1 MGFFGRK
8 KDKEKEKEKK
18 GGLFGWMKRKQADEP
33 EREEQIVEPEP
44 ETDTDDVAAQMLAER
59 EAARQAET
67 EQWREEA
74 EAEIAADQVEAAA
87 LAAKAAQD
95 ELLTEEEDSEAENEE
110 DEEEPIVVTFQPEEA
125 DSEAEETEPEEVAEP
140 ETVESELE
148 GVAEPETVKV
158 EPEAVA
164 EPEMVEAEPE
174 AVAEPETVETE
185 PEEIAEPETVETE
198 SEAVAEPETV
208 EAELETVAEPE
219 TVETEPET
227 VAEPETVETEP
238 EEVAEPETEE
248 SESEE
253 VAEPETEESEPEEVA
268 EPETEESEPEEVA
281 EPETEEVEPEEV
293 AEPETEESESEE
305 LDETEAEA
313 SEPEEPQEP
322 EKKKKKGFFEK
333 IRDGLRKT
341 KDSVIAKMQLVLNAF
356 TKIDEDLFDQLE
368 ETMIMGDMG
377 AETSIEICD
386 QLRKRVK
393 ERGIT
398 DPKQIMGLIQE
409 IIGEMLGEDQTLQ
422 LQTKPSVIMVIGV
435 NGAGKTTT
443 IGKLCH
449 QLKEDGKKVIVAAA
463 DTFRAAA
470 IDQLE
475 VWTDRAGVELVKH
488 AEGSDPAAVVYD
500 AIEAAKARNC
510 DVLICDTAGRLHNKK
525 NLMQEL
531 AKINRIIE
539 NKAAGCDKEILLV
552 LDATT
557 GQNAVN
563 QARLFKEVADITGI
577 VLTKLD
583 GTAKGGII
591 VSIKNELEIPV
602 KLIGVGEKIDDLQ
615 PFHARDFVNALFET
629 EERK

>member
-148 GVAEPETVKV
+148 E
-158 EPEAVA
+158 
-164 EPEMVEAEPE
+164 
-174 AVAEPETVETE
+174 VAEPETVETE
-185 PEEIAEPETVETE
+185 PEEVTEPEIVESELEEVTEPETVETE
-198 SEAVAEPETV
+198 LEEVT
-208 EAELETVAEPE
+208 ELETVESE
-219 TVETEPET
+219 L
-227 VAEPETVETEP
+227 

-253 VAEPETEESEPEEVA
+253 VAEPETEESESEEVA
-268 EPETEESEPEEVA
+268 EPETVETEPEEVTELETVETESEEVA
-281 EPETEEVEPEEV
+281 EPE
-293 AEPETEESESEE
+293 AEASESEE

>member
-74 EAEIAADQVEAAA
+74 EAEIAADQAEAAA

-95 ELLTEEEDSEAENEE
+95 ELLTEEEDSEADAE
-110 DEEEPIVVTFQPEEA
+110 DEEDDEEPIAVTFK
-125 DSEAEETEPEEVAEP
+125 PEEVEP
-140 ETVESELE
+140 KE
-148 GVAEPETVKV
+148 
-158 EPEAVA
+158 
-164 EPEMVEAEPE
+164 
-174 AVAEPETVETE
+174 
-185 PEEIAEPETVETE
+185 
-198 SEAVAEPETV
+198 
-208 EAELETVAEPE
+208 
-219 TVETEPET
+219 

-238 EEVAEPETEE
+238 EEVAEPETVETE
-248 SESEE
+248 PEE
-253 VAEPETEESEPEEVA
+253 VTEPETVESEPEEVTEPETIETEPEEVA
-268 EPETEESEPEEVA
+268 EPETVETEPEEVA
-281 EPETEEVEPEEV
+281 EPETVETEPEAVAEPETVETEPEEV
-293 AEPETEESESEE
+293 AEPETVETEPEEVTELETVETELEE

-313 SEPEEPQEP
+313 SESEELDETEPEAFESEEPQEP

>member
-74 EAEIAADQVEAAA
+74 EAEIAADQAEAAA

-95 ELLTEEEDSEAENEE
+95 ELLTEEEDSEADAEDEE
-110 DEEEPIVVTFQPEEA
+110 DEDDEEPIAVTFQPEEA
-125 DSEAEETEPEEVAEP
+125 ESEAEE
-140 ETVESELE
+140 
-148 GVAEPETVKV
+148 AEPETVKV

-164 EPEMVEAEPE
+164 EPETVETELEEIAEPE
-174 AVAEPETVETE
+174 TVESELEEVAEPETVETE
-185 PEEIAEPETVETE
+185 PEEIAEPETVE
-198 SEAVAEPETV
+198 P
-208 EAELETVAEPE
+208 
-219 TVETEPET
+219 
-227 VAEPETVETEP
+227 EP
-238 EEVAEPETEE
+238 EEVAESETEE
-248 SESEE
+248 SES
-253 VAEPETEESEPEEVA
+253 
-268 EPETEESEPEEVA
+268 EEVA

-305 LDETEAEA
+305 VAEPETEESESEELDETEAEA
-313 SEPEEPQEP
+313 SEPEGPQEP

>member
-74 EAEIAADQVEAAA
+74 EAEIAADQAEAAA

-95 ELLTEEEDSEAENEE
+95 ELLTEEEDSEADAEDEEDDEEPIAVTFKPEE
-110 DEEEPIVVTFQPEEA
+110 DEPEA
-125 DSEAEETEPEEVAEP
+125 VAEP
-140 ETVESELE
+140 ETVE
-148 GVAEPETVKV
+148 V

-164 EPEMVEAEPE
+164 EPETVETEPE

-185 PEEIAEPETVETE
+185 PEE
-198 SEAVAEPETV
+198 VAEPEAV
-208 EAELETVAEPE
+208 EPE
-219 TVETEPET
+219 PEE

-238 EEVAEPETEE
+238 EEVAEPET
-248 SESEE
+248 
-253 VAEPETEESEPEEVA
+253 VETEPEEVA
-268 EPETEESEPEEVA
+268 EPETVESEPETVETEPEEVA
-281 EPETEEVEPEEV
+281 EPETVET
-293 AEPETEESESEE
+293 EPETVEAESEVVPESEIVEVDSEE
-305 LDETEAEA
+305 FEEPEA

>member
-74 EAEIAADQVEAAA
+74 EAEIAADQAEAAA

-95 ELLTEEEDSEAENEE
+95 ELLTEEEDSEADAE
-110 DEEEPIVVTFQPEEA
+110 DEDDEEPIAVTFQPEEA
-125 DSEAEETEPEEVAEP
+125 ESEAEE
-140 ETVESELE
+140 
-148 GVAEPETVKV
+148 AEPETVKV

-164 EPEMVEAEPE
+164 EPETVEPEPEAVAESETVESELEEIAEPETVETEPE

-185 PEEIAEPETVETE
+185 PEEIAEPET
-198 SEAVAEPETV
+198 
-208 EAELETVAEPE
+208 
-219 TVETEPET
+219 
-227 VAEPETVETEP
+227 
-238 EEVAEPETEE
+238 
-248 SESEE
+248 
-253 VAEPETEESEPEEVA
+253 
-268 EPETEESEPEEVA
+268 
-281 EPETEEVEPEEV
+281 EEVEPEEV
-293 AEPETEESESEE
+293 AEPETVESEPEE
-305 LDETEAEA
+305 FDETEAEA

>member
-140 ETVESELE
+140 ETVESKLE
-148 GVAEPETVKV
+148 EVAEPETVESELEEV
-158 EPEAVA
+158 AESETVETEPEEVTELETIETEPEAVA
-164 EPEMVEAEPE
+164 EPETVEAEPE

-185 PEEIAEPETVETE
+185 PEA
-198 SEAVAEPETV
+198 
-208 EAELETVAEPE
+208 
-219 TVETEPET
+219 
-227 VAEPETVETEP
+227 
-238 EEVAEPETEE
+238 VAEPETEE

-253 VAEPETEESEPEEVA
+253 VAEPETVESEL
-268 EPETEESEPEEVA
+268 
-281 EPETEEVEPEEV
+281 EEV

>member
-74 EAEIAADQVEAAA
+74 EAEIAADQAEAAA

-95 ELLTEEEDSEAENEE
+95 ELLTEEEDSEADAE
-110 DEEEPIVVTFQPEEA
+110 DEEDDEEPIAVTFKPEEA
-125 DSEAEETEPEEVAEP
+125 ESEAVTEPETVEAEPEEIAEPETVETEPEAVAEPETVEIESEEVAEP
-140 ETVESELE
+140 ETVES
-148 GVAEPETVKV
+148 
-158 EPEAVA
+158 
-164 EPEMVEAEPE
+164 EPE

-185 PEEIAEPETVETE
+185 PEEVI
-198 SEAVAEPETV
+198 
-208 EAELETVAEPE
+208 EPE
-219 TVETEPET
+219 TVETEPEE

-238 EEVAEPETEE
+238 EEVAEPET
-248 SESEE
+248 
-253 VAEPETEESEPEEVA
+253 VETEPEEVV
-268 EPETEESEPEEVA
+268 EPETVETEPEEVA
-281 EPETEEVEPEEV
+281 EPETEEVE
-293 AEPETEESESEE
+293 SEE
-305 LDETEAEA
+305 FDETEPEA

>member
-8 KDKEKEKEKK
+8 KDKEKEK

-74 EAEIAADQVEAAA
+74 EAEIAADQAEAAA

-95 ELLTEEEDSEAENEE
+95 ELLTEEEDSEADAE
-110 DEEEPIVVTFQPEEA
+110 DEDDEEPIAVTFQPEEA
-125 DSEAEETEPEEVAEP
+125 ESEAEEAEPETVKVEPEEVAEP
-140 ETVESELE
+140 ETVE
-148 GVAEPETVKV
+148 P
-158 EPEAVA
+158 
-164 EPEMVEAEPE
+164 EPE

-185 PEEIAEPETVETE
+185 PE
-198 SEAVAEPETV
+198 AVT
-208 EAELETVAEPE
+208 
-219 TVETEPET
+219 
-227 VAEPETVETEP
+227 EPETVETEP
-238 EEVAEPETEE
+238 EEVAEPETVEPEPEEIAEPETVE
-248 SESEE
+248 SELEE
-253 VAEPETEESEPEEVA
+253 VAESETEESEPEEF
-268 EPETEESEPEEVA
+268 
-281 EPETEEVEPEEV
+281 
-293 AEPETEESESEE
+293 
-305 LDETEAEA
+305 DETEAEA
-313 SEPEEPQEP
+313 SEPEEP

-368 ETMIMGDMG
+368 ETMIIGDMG

>member
-125 DSEAEETEPEEVAEP
+125 ESEAEE
-140 ETVESELE
+140 
-148 GVAEPETVKV
+148 AEPETVKV

-185 PEEIAEPETVETE
+185 REEVTEPETVEPEPETVAPE
-198 SEAVAEPETV
+198 PETVEAEPEAVAEPETV
-208 EAELETVAEPE
+208 ETEPEAVAEPE
-219 TVETEPET
+219 TMETEPEAVAEPEIVETEPET
-227 VAEPETVETEP
+227 VAEPETVEVES
-238 EEVAEPETEE
+238 EAVAEL
-248 SESEE
+248 
-253 VAEPETEESEPEEVA
+253 
-268 EPETEESEPEEVA
+268 
-281 EPETEEVEPEEV
+281 ETEEVE
-293 AEPETEESESEE
+293 SEE
-305 LDETEAEA
+305 FEEPEA

>member
-110 DEEEPIVVTFQPEEA
+110 DEEEPIAVTFQPEEA

-140 ETVESELE
+140 ETVETEPEEVTEPEIVETELE
-148 GVAEPETVKV
+148 EVTEPET
-158 EPEAVA
+158 EPE
-164 EPEMVEAEPE
+164 EG
-174 AVAEPETVETE
+174 AEPETVETE
-185 PEEIAEPETVETE
+185 PEEIAEPETEEV
-198 SEAVAEPETV
+198 
-208 EAELETVAEPE
+208 
-219 TVETEPET
+219 
-227 VAEPETVETEP
+227 EP

-253 VAEPETEESEPEEVA
+253 VAEPETEETEPEEVA
-268 EPETEESEPEEVA
+268 EPETVETEPEEVA
-281 EPETEEVEPEEV
+281 EPE
-293 AEPETEESESEE
+293 AEASESEE

>member
-74 EAEIAADQVEAAA
+74 EAEIAADQAEAAA

-95 ELLTEEEDSEAENEE
+95 ELLTEEEDSEADAE
-110 DEEEPIVVTFQPEEA
+110 DEDDEEPIAVTFQPEEA
-125 DSEAEETEPEEVAEP
+125 ESEAEE
-140 ETVESELE
+140 
-148 GVAEPETVKV
+148 AEPETVKV

-164 EPEMVEAEPE
+164 EPETVEPEPE
-174 AVAEPETVETE
+174 AVAESETVETE

-198 SEAVAEPETV
+198 PEAVT
-208 EAELETVAEPE
+208 EPE
-219 TVETEPET
+219 TVETELEEVP
-227 VAEPETVETEP
+227 EPETI
-238 EEVAEPETEE
+238 
-248 SESEE
+248 
-253 VAEPETEESEPEEVA
+253 ESEPEEVA
-268 EPETEESEPEEVA
+268 EPETVEIEPKELEEPEAEV
-281 EPETEEVEPEEV
+281 
-293 AEPETEESESEE
+293 
-305 LDETEAEA
+305 

-463 DTFRAAA
+463 RKVSAAA
-470 IDQLE
+470 TITFGLLPLTSWKFGQTEQALN
-475 VWTDRAGVELVKH
+475 W
-488 AEGSDPAAVVYD
+488 SS
-500 AIEAAKARNC
+500 
-510 DVLICDTAGRLHNKK
+510 
-525 NLMQEL
+525 MQ
-531 AKINRIIE
+531 R
-539 NKAAGCDKEILLV
+539 
-552 LDATT
+552 
-557 GQNAVN
+557 
-563 QARLFKEVADITGI
+563 
-577 VLTKLD
+577 VLTRQQLSMMPSKPQRQE
-583 GTAKGGII
+583 I
-591 VSIKNELEIPV
+591 VM
-602 KLIGVGEKIDDLQ
+602 
-615 PFHARDFVNALFET
+615 F
-629 EERK
+629 

>member
-74 EAEIAADQVEAAA
+74 EAEIAADQAEAAA

-95 ELLTEEEDSEAENEE
+95 ELLTEEEDSEADAEDEE
-110 DEEEPIVVTFQPEEA
+110 DEDDEEPIAVTFQPEEA
-125 DSEAEETEPEEVAEP
+125 ESEAEEV
-140 ETVESELE
+140 
-148 GVAEPETVKV
+148 EPETVKV

-164 EPEMVEAEPE
+164 EPETVEPEPEAVAESETVESELEEVAEPETVETEPE

-185 PEEIAEPETVETE
+185 PEEIAEPETVE
-198 SEAVAEPETV
+198 SEPEEIAEPETV
-208 EAELETVAEPE
+208 EP
-219 TVETEPET
+219 
-227 VAEPETVETEP
+227 EP
-238 EEVAEPETEE
+238 EEVAESETEE

-253 VAEPETEESEPEEVA
+253 VAEPETEEVEPEEVA
-268 EPETEESEPEEVA
+268 EPETEESEL
-281 EPETEEVEPEEV
+281 EEV

-313 SEPEEPQEP
+313 SEPEGPQEP

>member
-18 GGLFGWMKRKQADEP
+18 GGLFGWMKRKQVDEP

-74 EAEIAADQVEAAA
+74 EAEIAADQAEAAA

-95 ELLTEEEDSEAENEE
+95 ELLTEEEDSEADAE
-110 DEEEPIVVTFQPEEA
+110 DEDDEEPIAVTFQPEEA
-125 DSEAEETEPEEVAEP
+125 ESEAEEAEPETVKVEPETVEPEPEAVAESETVEPEPEEVAEP
-140 ETVESELE
+140 ETVE
-148 GVAEPETVKV
+148 T
-158 EPEAVA
+158 
-164 EPEMVEAEPE
+164 
-174 AVAEPETVETE
+174 
-185 PEEIAEPETVETE
+185 
-198 SEAVAEPETV
+198 
-208 EAELETVAEPE
+208 
-219 TVETEPET
+219 
-227 VAEPETVETEP
+227 
-238 EEVAEPETEE
+238 
-248 SESEE
+248 
-253 VAEPETEESEPEEVA
+253 
-268 EPETEESEPEEVA
+268 
-281 EPETEEVEPEEV
+281 EPEEV